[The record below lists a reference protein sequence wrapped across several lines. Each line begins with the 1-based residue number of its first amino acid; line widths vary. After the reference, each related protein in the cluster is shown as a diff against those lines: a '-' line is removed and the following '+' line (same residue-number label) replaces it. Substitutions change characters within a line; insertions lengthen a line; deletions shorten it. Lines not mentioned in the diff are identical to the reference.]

1 MKIGRSSFKIQ
12 YDIDF
17 VSYIEL
23 GKGCLPTRMCWR
35 IFRVTGEFCKP
46 AGASAWHQARLLGR
60 EAGSLHLCLEVLNR

>member
-1 MKIGRSSFKIQ
+1 MKIGRSSFKMQ

-46 AGASAWHQARLLGR
+46 AGGLCMASGQAVGKGGRLLTPLP
-60 EAGSLHLCLEVLNR
+60 GSA